1 MQDSNNNQKAI
12 GKNMDNFLRL
22 ELPQLQEINEKMD
35 LILKRLDSIEVGW
48 LTAKQF
54 QDKFEI
60 SQSTFQLWRN
70 TGLIV
75 TKKIGKHVFVDLK
88 KTFEV

>member
-1 MQDSNNNQKAI
+1 MKD
-12 GKNMDNFLRL
+12 KNTLQLD
-22 ELPQLQEINEKMD
+22 LPQLDEINEKLD
-35 LILKRLDSIEVGW
+35 LILKRLDSIESGW

-88 KTFEV
+88 SSLK